1 MGNCSCSKEDTTTE
15 FDGVVPSEL
24 SGKDQ
29 HKKSNQSDAM
39 PGEAIPEIAA
49 KPPPPDESV
58 VFTCR
63 KKGKKSGKKATR
75 YIKFTAQSLQVH
87 KLKDCSD
94 EAEDLP
100 LAASEGKVKIM
111 GRDKN
116 AEFCRVKMLERN
128 NTLVI
133 KYSYNGD
140 KEEKDWQVLKMFL
153 IQTSKV
159 DGDRKGKEGA

>member
-1 MGNCSCSKEDTTTE
+1 M
-15 FDGVVPSEL
+15 
-24 SGKDQ
+24 
-29 HKKSNQSDAM
+29 
-39 PGEAIPEIAA
+39 
-49 KPPPPDESV
+49 
-58 VFTCR
+58 
-63 KKGKKSGKKATR
+63 
-75 YIKFTAQSLQVH
+75 H

-116 AEFCRVKMLERN
+116 AEFCRVHCCARN

-140 KEEKDWQVLKMFL
+140 KEEKDWQILKRFL